1 VSFSTAKEAAEVA
14 SGMLTR
20 VRDSLPD
27 VGIPV
32 VLPIDLRPLLGGW
45 VNYNENSTGIDRL
58 YIGDWEGT
66 PTVRV
71 FGASR
76 PAPIDWGEVAG
87 SAFADGVGGHE
98 AVGFNAS
105 YDLTFAQVLLA
116 GYLNK
121 RLLVVDA
128 YSTFTDASGRAN
140 YFQRDHF
147 YLP

>member
-1 VSFSTAKEAAEVA
+1 MSNA
-14 SGMLTR
+14 MLTR
-20 VRDSLPD
+20 VRDRAPAGGSRRL
-27 VGIPV
+27 
-32 VLPIDLRPLLGGW
+32 LPIDLRPLLGGW
-45 VNYNENSTGIDRL
+45 VNYNERSTGIDRV
-58 YIGDWEGT
+58 YVDDWEGT

-87 SAFADGVGGHE
+87 AAFADGVGGHQ
-98 AVGFNAS
+98 AVGFTAT
-105 YDLTFAQVLLA
+105 YDVEFARVLLA

-128 YSTFTDASGRAN
+128 YSMFTDASGRAN

>member
-1 VSFSTAKEAAEVA
+1 MSNA
-14 SGMLTR
+14 MMTR
-20 VRDSLPD
+20 VRDRVPAG
-27 VGIPV
+27 GIRM

-45 VNYNENSTGIDRL
+45 VNYDETSTGINRV
-58 YIGDWEGT
+58 YIDDWEGT

-87 SAFADGVGGHE
+87 AAFADGVGGHE
-98 AVGFNAS
+98 AVGFTAS
-105 YDLTFAQVLLA
+105 YDLEFAQVLLA

-128 YSTFTDASGRAN
+128 YSTFNDGSGRAS

>member
-1 VSFSTAKEAAEVA
+1 MANA
-14 SGMLTR
+14 MMTR
-20 VRDSLPD
+20 VRDRLPA
-27 VGIPV
+27 GGERT
-32 VLPIDLRPLLGGW
+32 LPRIDLRPLLGGW
-45 VNYNENSTGIDRL
+45 VNYNESATGINRV
-58 YIGDWEGT
+58 YIDDWEST

-87 SAFADGVGGHE
+87 AAFADGVGGRE
-98 AVGFNAS
+98 AVGFSAG

-121 RLLVVDA
+121 RLLVLDA
-128 YSTFTDASGRAN
+128 YTVFTDHSGRAN